1 MQSNTTKI
9 KAALARLSSSS
20 MGASVW
26 AYSKLALGGGLVALL
41 VVFSVQ
47 NANDMQV
54 RFLGWETRMSQAVVV
69 LSALMCGLVFGVAFN
84 SWFRWRSSR

>member
-54 RFLGWETRMSQAVVV
+54 RFLGWETRMSQSGGRAFRADVRPR
-69 LSALMCGLVFGVAFN
+69 LRRGVQ
-84 SWFRWRSSR
+84 